1 MSNTTVKH
9 TPGPWSATEWADG
22 FRIVTDNR
30 EHDYVAAIHGKDQPR
45 SGWVKEATANAKL
58 IAAAPELLEAL
69 QKMLDFYWEGYSD
82 PKKTMEQYAK
92 EHPNSATA
100 IALAAIKKTIS

>member
-1 MSNTTVKH
+1 MIMTTVKH
-9 TPGPWSATEWADG
+9 TWK
-22 FRIVTDNR
+22 IVEQDPKLK
-30 EHDYVAAIHGKDQPR
+30 HLPIHIQCSDSDVDEILVFGEQ
-45 SGWVKEATANAKL
+45 KEQKESNAKL

>member
-1 MSNTTVKH
+1 
-9 TPGPWSATEWADG
+9 
-22 FRIVTDNR
+22 
-30 EHDYVAAIHGKDQPR
+30 
-45 SGWVKEATANAKL
+45 
-58 IAAAPELLEAL
+58 L